1 MNLNVV
7 SNKSNKCET
16 YVRKRALTS
25 RNTIFFINIETN
37 EVENYKWSKTCVKLC
52 SINIEGD
59 TIVAKKPV
67 QDLTDMSL
75 YTEFE
80 ENL

>member
-1 MNLNVV
+1 MWN
-7 SNKSNKCET
+7 
-16 YVRKRALTS
+16 VRKARAVTS
-25 RNTIFFINIETN
+25 RNTFSFINIETN

-59 TIVAKKPV
+59 TILAKKHV